1 MLFKIL
7 SDIIDRMGFKNLKTS
22 KNKFLIN
29 TMVWYLGVILVCIV
43 LILVIK
49 YGIKKFGSFEKFEH
63 ETGQDL
69 PQRAYKKVR
78 SFFTGKTRNS
88 TDIEN
93 EKVSSKYDFLKK
105 DNFK

>member
-1 MLFKIL
+1 MA
-7 SDIIDRMGFKNLKTS
+7 
-22 KNKFLIN
+22 
-29 TMVWYLGVILVCIV
+29 YLGVILFCIV

-69 PQRAYKKVR
+69 PQRAYKKFAG
-78 SFFTGKTRNS
+78 FFRWQTRNS

-93 EKVSSKYDFLKK
+93 EKVSSKYDF
-105 DNFK
+105 